1 MLPAIAVGHA
11 EIMASFRVTGKRTT
25 NGGQSWASHQSKCL
39 THTQTYTGH
48 GCYIQGV
55 RLKGSVAGSRGRSPV
70 ASRPPWM
77 VLAAC
82 VGHDTNL
89 FFPQP
94 GTHLRSD
101 IREAK
106 KICATCPVK
115 MACLNYALNMEQISP
130 RSCPGIWGGTHERER
145 SRIIHQLS
153 HMDEVPSELLPT

>member
-1 MLPAIAVGHA
+1 MH
-11 EIMASFRVTGKRTT
+11 TT
-25 NGGQSWASHQSKCL
+25 NGGQSWASHQSRCL

-48 GCYIQGV
+48 GCYIQAV
-55 RLKGSVAGSRGRSPV
+55 RLRANVAGNPGRSAV

-82 VGHDTNL
+82 IGHDTNL

-106 KICATCPVK
+106 KICGTCPVK
-115 MACLNYALNMEQISP
+115 MACLNYALNLEQISP

-145 SRIIHQLS
+145 SRIIHQMC
-153 HMDEVPSELLPT
+153 HMDEVPSELQPT